1 MAWMISEFADVGDV
15 TVRTLRYYDEI
26 NLLKP
31 SDYTEGGHRLYTKDD
46 LYVLQQI
53 QSFKHL
59 GFSLGEIQNIILQR
73 DIETEEFLRQMNFQR
88 EMLLAEKERIAK
100 VLSHMD
106 EMTKKF
112 QKEERVD
119 VALFSSFLQTFIWE
133 KENKEWLE
141 EHFSTDSVRAFYNN
155 KELKEKFDRRFMDVI
170 GKLKKY
176 KEKGKEPDN
185 LDVHVALK
193 EFFKLIKEMMGYLHI
208 SHEELTNIIT
218 QSKSGV
224 PLAEFPALFT
234 SEEEEYIKKVVDT
247 LDKPEV
253 FNDNR

>member
-1 MAWMISEFADVGDV
+1 MTWMISEFASVGDV
-15 TVRTLRYYDEI
+15 TVRTLRYYDKI

-73 DIETEEFLRQMNFQR
+73 DIETDDFLRQMHFQR
-88 EMLLAEKERIAK
+88 ELLLAEQERIAR

-106 EMTKKF
+106 EMTKRF

-141 EHFSTDSVRAFYNN
+141 EHFSKESVQTFYNN
-155 KELKEKFDRRFMDVI
+155 KELKEKFDRRFMGVI
-170 GKLKKY
+170 GNLKKY
-176 KEKGKEPDN
+176 KEEETDPSHH
-185 LDVHVALK
+185 DVQVALK
-193 EFFKLIKEMMGYLHI
+193 EFFNLIEEVTNYLDTTQGDIEDIIQKSNFPLSEFPTLFTIEEENYIKEAMK
-208 SHEELTNIIT
+208 
-218 QSKSGV
+218 Q
-224 PLAEFPALFT
+224 
-234 SEEEEYIKKVVDT
+234 
-247 LDKPEV
+247 
-253 FNDNR
+253 FNP

>member
-1 MAWMISEFADVGDV
+1 MS
-15 TVRTLRYYDEI
+15 LR
-26 NLLKP
+26 
-31 SDYTEGGHRLYTKDD
+31 
-46 LYVLQQI
+46 QI

-59 GFSLGEIQNIILQR
+59 GFSLGEIQNIILRR

-141 EHFSTDSVRAFYNN
+141 EHFSKDSVRAFYNN
-155 KELKEKFDRRFMDVI
+155 KDLKEEFEQRFMDVI
-170 GKLKKY
+170 GKLKKH
-176 KEKGKEPDN
+176 KEEEKDPSHH
-185 LDVHVALK
+185 DVQVTLK
-193 EFFKLIKEMMGYLHI
+193 EFFNVIEEVTNYLDTPQSDIEDIIQKSNLPLSEFPTLFTTEEENYIKEAMK
-208 SHEELTNIIT
+208 
-218 QSKSGV
+218 Q
-224 PLAEFPALFT
+224 
-234 SEEEEYIKKVVDT
+234 
-247 LDKPEV
+247 
-253 FNDNR
+253 FNT

>member
-1 MAWMISEFADVGDV
+1 MAWLISEFANVGDV
-15 TVRTLRYYDEI
+15 TVRTLRYYNKI

-73 DIETEEFLRQMNFQR
+73 DIKTEEFLRQMHFQR
-88 EMLLAEKERIAK
+88 ELLLAEQERIVK

-112 QKEERVD
+112 QKEKRVD
-119 VALFSSFLQTFIWE
+119 VALFSSFLQTFIRE

-141 EHFSTDSVRAFYNN
+141 EHFSKDSVQAFYSN

-176 KEKGKEPDN
+176 KEEEKDPGHH
-185 LDVHVALK
+185 DVQVTLK
-193 EFFKLIKEMMGYLHI
+193 EFFNVIEEVTNYLGTPQCDI
-208 SHEELTNIIT
+208 EDIIR
-218 QSKSGV
+218 QSNL
-224 PLAEFPALFT
+224 PLAEFPSLFT
-234 SEEEEYIKKVVDT
+234 TEEENYIKEAMKQ
-247 LDKPEV
+247 
-253 FNDNR
+253 FNT

>member
-1 MAWMISEFADVGDV
+1 MAWMISEFASVGDV
-15 TVRTLRYYDEI
+15 TVRTLRYYDKI

-73 DIETEEFLRQMNFQR
+73 DIETEEFLRQMHFQR
-88 EMLLAEKERIAK
+88 ELLLAE
-100 VLSHMD
+100 
-106 EMTKKF
+106 
-112 QKEERVD
+112 QERVD
-119 VALFSSFLQTFIWE
+119 IALFSSFLQTFIWE

-141 EHFSTDSVRAFYNN
+141 EHFSKESVQAVYNN

-176 KEKGKEPDN
+176 KEEEKDPSHH
-185 LDVHVALK
+185 DVQVTLK
-193 EFFKLIKEMMGYLHI
+193 EFFNLIEEVTKYLDTPQSDVEDIIQKSNLPLSEFPTLFTTEEESYIKEAI
-208 SHEELTNIIT
+208 
-218 QSKSGV
+218 QQ
-224 PLAEFPALFT
+224 
-234 SEEEEYIKKVVDT
+234 
-247 LDKPEV
+247 
-253 FNDNR
+253 FNP

>member
-1 MAWMISEFADVGDV
+1 MAWMISEFASVGDV
-15 TVRTLRYYDEI
+15 TVRTLRYYDKI

-73 DIETEEFLRQMNFQR
+73 NVETEDFLRQMHFQR
-88 EMLLAEKERIAK
+88 ELLLAEQERIAK

-141 EHFSTDSVRAFYNN
+141 EHFSKDSVQSFYNN

-176 KEKGKEPDN
+176 KEEEKDPIHHE
-185 LDVHVALK
+185 VQVTLK
-193 EFFKLIKEMMGYLHI
+193 EFFNVIQEITNYLDI
-208 SHEELTNIIT
+208 PQSDIEDII
-218 QSKSGV
+218 QKSNL
-224 PLAEFPALFT
+224 PLSEFPALFT
-234 SEEEEYIKKVVDT
+234 TEERKLYKRSNAAV
-247 LDKPEV
+247 
-253 FNDNR
+253 

>member
-1 MAWMISEFADVGDV
+1 MAWMISEFASVGDV
-15 TVRTLRYYDEI
+15 TVRTLRYYDKI

-59 GFSLGEIQNIILQR
+59 GFSLSEIQNIILQR
-73 DIETEEFLRQMNFQR
+73 DIETKDFLRQIQFQK
-88 EMLLAEKERIAK
+88 ELLLAEQERIAK

-176 KEKGKEPDN
+176 KVEETDPSHQ
-185 LDVHVALK
+185 DVQVTLK
-193 EFFKLIKEMMGYLHI
+193 EFFNLIEEITNYLDTSQSDIEDIIQKSNHPLSEFPTLFTTEEENYIKEAM
-208 SHEELTNIIT
+208 
-218 QSKSGV
+218 QQ
-224 PLAEFPALFT
+224 
-234 SEEEEYIKKVVDT
+234 
-247 LDKPEV
+247 
-253 FNDNR
+253 FNH

>member
-1 MAWMISEFADVGDV
+1 MAWMISEFASVGDV
-15 TVRTLRYYDEI
+15 TVRTLRYYDKI

-73 DIETEEFLRQMNFQR
+73 DIETEEFLRQMHFQR
-88 EMLLAEKERIAK
+88 ELLLAEQERIAK

-112 QKEERVD
+112 QKEKRVD

-170 GKLKKY
+170 GTLKKY
-176 KEKGKEPDN
+176 KGEEKNPSHPEVQVTLKGFFN
-185 LDVHVALK
+185 LIEEITNSLDTPQSDIEDIIKQSNFSLS
-193 EFFKLIKEMMGYLHI
+193 EFPTLFTTEEENYIKEAM
-208 SHEELTNIIT
+208 
-218 QSKSGV
+218 QQ
-224 PLAEFPALFT
+224 
-234 SEEEEYIKKVVDT
+234 
-247 LDKPEV
+247 
-253 FNDNR
+253 FNP

>member
-1 MAWMISEFADVGDV
+1 MAWMISEFASVGDV
-15 TVRTLRYYDEI
+15 TVRTLRYYDKI
-26 NLLKP
+26 NLLKL

-59 GFSLGEIQNIILQR
+59 GFSLSEIQNIILQR
-73 DIETEEFLRQMNFQR
+73 DIETEEFLRQMHFQR
-88 EMLLAEKERIAK
+88 ELLLAEQERIAK

-141 EHFSTDSVRAFYNN
+141 EHFSNECVQAFYSN
-155 KELKEKFDRRFMDVI
+155 KEVKEKFDRRFMDVI

-176 KEKGKEPDN
+176 QVEEKDPGHQ
-185 LDVHVALK
+185 DVQVTLK
-193 EFFKLIKEMMGYLHI
+193 EFFNLIEEVTNYLDI
-208 SHEELTNIIT
+208 PQSDIEDIIK
-218 QSKSGV
+218 QAKI
-224 PLAEFPALFT
+224 PLDEFPALFT
-234 SEEEEYIKKVVDT
+234 SEEEQYIKEAMNK
-247 LDKPEV
+247 
-253 FNDNR
+253 R

>member
-1 MAWMISEFADVGDV
+1 MAWMISEFASVGDV
-15 TVRTLRYYDEI
+15 TVRTLRYYDKI

-73 DIETEEFLRQMNFQR
+73 DIGTEEFLRQMHFQR
-88 EMLLAEKERIAK
+88 ELLLAEQERIVK

-119 VALFSSFLQTFIWE
+119 IALFSSFLQTFIWE
-133 KENKEWLE
+133 KGNKEWLE
-141 EHFSTDSVRAFYNN
+141 EHFSTGSVGAFYN

-176 KEKGKEPDN
+176 KEEEKDPGHHA
-185 LDVHVALK
+185 VQVTLK
-193 EFFKLIKEMMGYLHI
+193 EFFNVIEGVMNYLDI
-208 SHEELTNIIT
+208 PQSDIEDII
-218 QSKSGV
+218 QKSNL
-224 PLAEFPALFT
+224 PLSEFPALFT
-234 SEEEEYIKKVVDT
+234 TEEENYIK
-247 LDKPEV
+247 EAIQQ
-253 FNDNR
+253 FNN

>member
-1 MAWMISEFADVGDV
+1 MAWMISEFASVGDV
-15 TVRTLRYYDEI
+15 TVRTLRYYDKI

-73 DIETEEFLRQMNFQR
+73 DIETEEFLRQMHFQR
-88 EMLLAEKERIAK
+88 ELLFAEQERIAK

-112 QKEERVD
+112 QEEERVD

-141 EHFSTDSVRAFYNN
+141 EHFSNECVQVFYNN

-176 KEKGKEPDN
+176 KEEEKDPSHQ
-185 LDVHVALK
+185 DVQVTLN
-193 EFFKLIKEMMGYLHI
+193 EFFSVIEEVTNYLD
-208 SHEELTNIIT
+208 TT
-218 QSKSGV
+218 QSDIEDIIKQSKI

-234 SEEEEYIKKVVDT
+234 DEEEQYIKEAINKI
-247 LDKPEV
+247 
-253 FNDNR
+253 

>member
-1 MAWMISEFADVGDV
+1 MAWMISEFAGVGDV
-15 TVRTLRYYDEI
+15 TVRTLRYYDKI

-31 SDYTEGGHRLYTKDD
+31 SDYTEGGHRLYKKDD

-73 DIETEEFLRQMNFQR
+73 DIETKDFLRQMHFQR
-88 EMLLAEKERIAK
+88 ELLLAEQERIAK

-141 EHFSTDSVRAFYNN
+141 EHFSKESVRAFYNN

-176 KEKGKEPDN
+176 KVEEKDPSHQDVQVTLKGFFN
-185 LDVHVALK
+185 LIEEVTNYLDTSQSDV
-193 EFFKLIKEMMGYLHI
+193 EHI
-208 SHEELTNIIT
+208 VK
-218 QSKSGV
+218 QSQIS
-224 PLAEFPALFT
+224 LAEFPNLFT
-234 SEEEEYIKKVVDT
+234 IEEERYIKEAMNKI
-247 LDKPEV
+247 
-253 FNDNR
+253 

>member
-1 MAWMISEFADVGDV
+1 MAWMISEFASVGDV
-15 TVRTLRYYDEI
+15 TVRTLRYYDKI

-59 GFSLGEIQNIILQR
+59 SFSLGEIQNIILQS
-73 DIETEEFLRQMNFQR
+73 DIETAEFLRQMHFQR
-88 EMLLAEKERIAK
+88 EMLLAEQERITK

-106 EMTKKF
+106 GMTKRF
-112 QKEERVD
+112 QEEERVD

-141 EHFSTDSVRAFYNN
+141 EHFSKESVQAFYNN
-155 KELKEKFDRRFMDVI
+155 KELKEEFDQRFMDVI

-176 KEKGKEPDN
+176 KEEGRDSSHHDVQVTLKGFFSVIEEVTN
-185 LDVHVALK
+185 YLDTTQSDIEDIINQSNFPLSQFPTIFTT
-193 EFFKLIKEMMGYLHI
+193 EEENYIKEAM
-208 SHEELTNIIT
+208 
-218 QSKSGV
+218 QQ
-224 PLAEFPALFT
+224 
-234 SEEEEYIKKVVDT
+234 
-247 LDKPEV
+247 
-253 FNDNR
+253 FNT

>member
-1 MAWMISEFADVGDV
+1 MAWMISEFASVGDV
-15 TVRTLRYYDEI
+15 TVRTLRYYDKI

-31 SDYTEGGHRLYTKDD
+31 SDYTEGGHRLYTTDD

-73 DIETEEFLRQMNFQR
+73 DIETEEFLRQMHFQR
-88 EMLLAEKERIAK
+88 EVLLVEQERIAK

-119 VALFSSFLQTFIWE
+119 IALFSSFLQTFIWE

-141 EHFSTDSVRAFYNN
+141 EHFSTDSVRAFYDN
-155 KELKEKFDRRFMDVI
+155 KELKEKFDRRFMDMI
-170 GKLKKY
+170 GKLKKC
-176 KEKGKEPDN
+176 KVEEKDPSHQ
-185 LDVHVALK
+185 DVQVTLK
-193 EFFKLIKEMMGYLHI
+193 EFFNLIEEVTNYLDTSQSDI
-208 SHEELTNIIT
+208 EDIIK
-218 QSKSGV
+218 Q
-224 PLAEFPALFT
+224 
-234 SEEEEYIKKVVDT
+234 
-247 LDKPEV
+247 
-253 FNDNR
+253 

>member
-1 MAWMISEFADVGDV
+1 MAWMISEFASVGDV
-15 TVRTLRYYDEI
+15 TVRTLRYYDKI

-73 DIETEEFLRQMNFQR
+73 DVETEAFFRKIHFQK
-88 EMLLAEKERIAK
+88 ELLLVEQERIAK

-106 EMTKKF
+106 EMMKKF

-141 EHFSTDSVRAFYNN
+141 KHFSKDSVQDFYNN

-170 GKLKKY
+170 GKLKKC
-176 KEKGKEPDN
+176 KEEETDPSHRA
-185 LDVHVALK
+185 VQVTLK
-193 EFFKLIKEMMGYLHI
+193 EFFNIIEEAMNYLDIPQSDIENIIKQSNLPLSEFPTLFTTEEENYIKEAM
-208 SHEELTNIIT
+208 
-218 QSKSGV
+218 QQ
-224 PLAEFPALFT
+224 
-234 SEEEEYIKKVVDT
+234 
-247 LDKPEV
+247 
-253 FNDNR
+253 FNN

>member
-1 MAWMISEFADVGDV
+1 MAWMISEFASVGDV
-15 TVRTLRYYDEI
+15 TVRTLRYYDKI

-59 GFSLGEIQNIILQR
+59 GFSLWEIQNIILQR
-73 DIETEEFLRQMNFQR
+73 DIETKDFLRQMHFQR
-88 EMLLAEKERIAK
+88 ELLLAEQERIAK
-100 VLSHMD
+100 VISHMD

-112 QKEERVD
+112 QKEKRVD

-155 KELKEKFDRRFMDVI
+155 KELKEKFEQRFMDVI

-176 KEKGKEPDN
+176 KVEEKDPGHQ
-185 LDVHVALK
+185 DVQVTLK
-193 EFFKLIKEMMGYLHI
+193 EFFNVIEEITNSLDIPQSNIEDIINQSNLPLSEFPTLFTTEEENYIKEA
-208 SHEELTNIIT
+208 TK
-218 QSKSGV
+218 Q
-224 PLAEFPALFT
+224 
-234 SEEEEYIKKVVDT
+234 
-247 LDKPEV
+247 
-253 FNDNR
+253 FNT

>member
-1 MAWMISEFADVGDV
+1 MISEFASVGDV
-15 TVRTLRYYDEI
+15 TVRTLRYYDKI

-73 DIETEEFLRQMNFQR
+73 DIEMEEFLRQMHFQR
-88 EMLLAEKERIAK
+88 ELLLAEQERIVK

-119 VALFSSFLQTFIWE
+119 IALFSSFLQTFIWE

-141 EHFSTDSVRAFYNN
+141 ERFSKDSVQAFYNN
-155 KELKEKFDRRFMDVI
+155 KELKEKFDWRFMDVI
-170 GKLKKY
+170 GQLKRY
-176 KEKGKEPDN
+176 KEEEKDPSHH
-185 LDVHVALK
+185 DVQVALK
-193 EFFKLIKEMMGYLHI
+193 EFFNLIEKITDYLDVSQRDVVSVI
-208 SHEELTNIIT
+208 Q
-218 QSKSGV
+218 QSKI
-224 PLAEFPALFT
+224 PMAEFPALFT
-234 SEEEEYIKKVVDT
+234 SEEERYIKEAMNKM
-247 LDKPEV
+247 
-253 FNDNR
+253 

>member
-1 MAWMISEFADVGDV
+1 MAWMISEFASVGDV
-15 TVRTLRYYDEI
+15 TVRTLRYYDKI

-73 DIETEEFLRQMNFQR
+73 SVETKEFLRQMHFQR
-88 EMLLAEKERIAK
+88 ELLLAEQERIAK

-106 EMTKKF
+106 ELTKKF
-112 QKEERVD
+112 QKEEQVD

-141 EHFSTDSVRAFYNN
+141 EHFSKDSVRAFYNN
-155 KELKEKFDRRFMDVI
+155 KDLKEEFEQRFMDVI
-170 GKLKKY
+170 GELKNY
-176 KEKGKEPDN
+176 KEEEKDPSHHDVQVTLKGFFNVIAEVTNYLDISQSDIEDIIQKSN
-185 LDVHVALK
+185 L
-193 EFFKLIKEMMGYLHI
+193 
-208 SHEELTNIIT
+208 
-218 QSKSGV
+218 
-224 PLAEFPALFT
+224 PLSEFPALFT
-234 SEEEEYIKKVVDT
+234 TEEENYIK
-247 LDKPEV
+247 EAMQQ
-253 FNDNR
+253 FNT

>member
-1 MAWMISEFADVGDV
+1 MAWMISEFASVGDV
-15 TVRTLRYYDEI
+15 TVRTLRYYDKI

-59 GFSLGEIQNIILQR
+59 GFSLSEIQNIILQR
-73 DIETEEFLRQMNFQR
+73 EIETEEFLRQMHFQR
-88 EMLLAEKERIAK
+88 ELLWAEQERIAK

-141 EHFSTDSVRAFYNN
+141 EHFSNECVQAFYSN
-155 KELKEKFDRRFMDVI
+155 KEVKEKFDRRFMDVI

-176 KEKGKEPDN
+176 QVEEKDPGHQ
-185 LDVHVALK
+185 DVQVTLK
-193 EFFKLIKEMMGYLHI
+193 EFFNLIEEVTNYLDI
-208 SHEELTNIIT
+208 PQSDIEDIIK
-218 QSKSGV
+218 QSKI
-224 PLAEFPALFT
+224 PLDEFPALFT
-234 SEEEEYIKKVVDT
+234 SEEEQYIKEAMNKI
-247 LDKPEV
+247 
-253 FNDNR
+253 

>member
-1 MAWMISEFADVGDV
+1 MAWMISEFAGVGDV
-15 TVRTLRYYDEI
+15 TVRTLRYYDKI

-59 GFSLGEIQNIILQR
+59 GFSLGEIQNIILQG

-88 EMLLAEKERIAK
+88 EMLLAEQERIAK

-141 EHFSTDSVRAFYNN
+141 EHFSKYAIQSFYNN
-155 KELKEKFDRRFMDVI
+155 KELKEKLDRRFMGVI
-170 GKLKKY
+170 GNLKKY
-176 KEKGKEPDN
+176 KEEETDPSHH
-185 LDVHVALK
+185 DVQVALK
-193 EFFKLIKEMMGYLHI
+193 EFFNLIEEVTNYLDTSQSDI
-208 SHEELTNIIT
+208 EGIIK
-218 QSKSGV
+218 QSKI

-234 SEEEEYIKKVVDT
+234 DEEEQYIKEAMNKI
-247 LDKPEV
+247 
-253 FNDNR
+253 

>member
-1 MAWMISEFADVGDV
+1 MAWMISEFASVGDV
-15 TVRTLRYYDEI
+15 TVRTLRYYDKI

-73 DIETEEFLRQMNFQR
+73 DIETEEFLRQMHFQR
-88 EMLLAEKERIAK
+88 ELLLAEQERIAK

-112 QKEERVD
+112 QKEKRVD

-155 KELKEKFDRRFMDVI
+155 KELKEEFEQRFMDVI

-176 KEKGKEPDN
+176 KVEEKNPGHE
-185 LDVHVALK
+185 DVQVTLK
-193 EFFKLIKEMMGYLHI
+193 EFFNVIEEVTNYLDTPQSDIEDIIK
-208 SHEELTNIIT
+208 
-218 QSKSGV
+218 QSNR
-224 PLAEFPALFT
+224 PLSEFPALFT
-234 SEEEEYIKKVVDT
+234 TKEENYIKEAMKQ
-247 LDKPEV
+247 
-253 FNDNR
+253 FNT

>member
-1 MAWMISEFADVGDV
+1 MAWMISEFASVGDV
-15 TVRTLRYYDEI
+15 TVRTLRYYDKI

-73 DIETEEFLRQMNFQR
+73 DIETEDLLKKIHFQR
-88 EMLLAEKERIAK
+88 ELLVAEQERIAK

-119 VALFSSFLQTFIWE
+119 IALFSSFLQTFIWE

-141 EHFSTDSVRAFYNN
+141 EHFSNKSVQVFYNN
-155 KELKEKFDRRFMDVI
+155 KELKEEFERKFMGAI

-176 KEKGKEPDN
+176 KKEEKDPSHYEVQVTLKGFFN
-185 LDVHVALK
+185 LIEEVTHYLDTSQSDVERIVK
-193 EFFKLIKEMMGYLHI
+193 
-208 SHEELTNIIT
+208 
-218 QSKSGV
+218 QSKIS
-224 PLAEFPALFT
+224 LAEFPTLFT
-234 SEEEEYIKKVVDT
+234 SDEERYIKEAMNKI
-247 LDKPEV
+247 
-253 FNDNR
+253 

>member
-1 MAWMISEFADVGDV
+1 MAWMISEFASVGDV
-15 TVRTLRYYDEI
+15 TVRTLRYYDKI

-73 DIETEEFLRQMNFQR
+73 DIETEEFLRQMHFQR
-88 EMLLAEKERIAK
+88 ELLLAEQERIAK

-141 EHFSTDSVRAFYNN
+141 EHFSNECVQAFYSN
-155 KELKEKFDRRFMDVI
+155 KEVKEKFDRRFMDVI

-176 KEKGKEPDN
+176 QVEEKDPGHQ
-185 LDVHVALK
+185 DVQVTLK
-193 EFFKLIKEMMGYLHI
+193 EFFNLIEEVTNYLDI
-208 SHEELTNIIT
+208 PQSDIEDIIK
-218 QSKSGV
+218 QSQI
-224 PLAEFPALFT
+224 PLDEFPALFT
-234 SEEEEYIKKVVDT
+234 SEEEQYIKEAMNKV
-247 LDKPEV
+247 
-253 FNDNR
+253 

>member
-1 MAWMISEFADVGDV
+1 MAWMISEFASVGDV
-15 TVRTLRYYDEI
+15 TVRTLRYYDKI

-31 SDYTEGGHRLYTKDD
+31 SNYTEGGHRLYTKDD

-73 DIETEEFLRQMNFQR
+73 DIETKEFLRQMHFQR
-88 EMLLAEKERIAK
+88 ELLLAEQERIAK

-106 EMTKKF
+106 EMRKKF

-155 KELKEKFDRRFMDVI
+155 KELKEKFDWRFIDVI
-170 GKLKKY
+170 GKLKKH
-176 KEKGKEPDN
+176 KEEEKDPGHDE
-185 LDVHVALK
+185 VQVTLK
-193 EFFKLIKEMMGYLHI
+193 EFFNLIEEVMNYLDT
-208 SHEELTNIIT
+208 SQSDVERVVK
-218 QSKSGV
+218 QSKI
-224 PLAEFPALFT
+224 PLAELPTLFT
-234 SEEEEYIKKVVDT
+234 SEEERYIKEAMNKI
-247 LDKPEV
+247 
-253 FNDNR
+253 

>member
-1 MAWMISEFADVGDV
+1 MAWMISEFASVADV
-15 TVRTLRYYDEI
+15 TVRTLRYYDKI

-73 DIETEEFLRQMNFQR
+73 DIETEDFLRQIHFQR
-88 EMLLAEKERIAK
+88 ELLLAEQERIAK

-112 QKEERVD
+112 QKEKRVD

-141 EHFSTDSVRAFYNN
+141 EHFSNECVQAFYSN
-155 KELKEKFDRRFMDVI
+155 KEVKEKFDRRFMDVI

-176 KEKGKEPDN
+176 QVEEKDPGHQ
-185 LDVHVALK
+185 DVQVTLK
-193 EFFKLIKEMMGYLHI
+193 EFFNLIEEVTNYLDI
-208 SHEELTNIIT
+208 PQSDIEDIIK
-218 QSKSGV
+218 QSKI
-224 PLAEFPALFT
+224 PLDEFPALFT
-234 SEEEEYIKKVVDT
+234 SEEEQYIKEAMNKI
-247 LDKPEV
+247 
-253 FNDNR
+253 

>member
-1 MAWMISEFADVGDV
+1 MAWMISEFASVGDV
-15 TVRTLRYYDEI
+15 TVRTLRYYDKI

-73 DIETEEFLRQMNFQR
+73 DIETKEFLRQMNFQR
-88 EMLLAEKERIAK
+88 EVLLAEQERIAK

-106 EMTKKF
+106 EMKKRF

-141 EHFSTDSVRAFYNN
+141 EHFSKDGVQAFYNN
-155 KELKEKFDRRFMDVI
+155 KELKEEFDRRFMDMI

-176 KEKGKEPDN
+176 KEEEKDPSHHDVQVTVKGFFNLIEEVMNYLDTPPSDIEDIINQSNLPLSELPTLFTTKEEN
-185 LDVHVALK
+185 Y
-193 EFFKLIKEMMGYLHI
+193 IKEAMK
-208 SHEELTNIIT
+208 
-218 QSKSGV
+218 Q
-224 PLAEFPALFT
+224 
-234 SEEEEYIKKVVDT
+234 
-247 LDKPEV
+247 
-253 FNDNR
+253 FNN

>member
-1 MAWMISEFADVGDV
+1 MAWMISEFASVGDV
-15 TVRTLRYYDEI
+15 TVRALRYYDKI

-73 DIETEEFLRQMNFQR
+73 DIETEEFLRQIHFQR
-88 EMLLAEKERIAK
+88 ELLLAEQERIAK

-106 EMTKKF
+106 KMTKKF
-112 QKEERVD
+112 QKEKRVD

-141 EHFSTDSVRAFYNN
+141 EHFSTDSVRAFYND
-155 KELKEKFDRRFMDVI
+155 KELKEKFEQRFMDVI

-176 KEKGKEPDN
+176 KVEEKDPSHQ
-185 LDVHVALK
+185 DVQVTLK
-193 EFFKLIKEMMGYLHI
+193 EFFNVIEEVTNYLDTPQSDIEDIIK
-208 SHEELTNIIT
+208 
-218 QSKSGV
+218 QSNR
-224 PLAEFPALFT
+224 PLSEYPALFT
-234 SEEEEYIKKVVDT
+234 TEEENYIKEAMKQ
-247 LDKPEV
+247 
-253 FNDNR
+253 FNT

>member
-1 MAWMISEFADVGDV
+1 MAWMISEFASVGDV
-15 TVRTLRYYDEI
+15 TVRTLRYYDKI

-73 DIETEEFLRQMNFQR
+73 DIETEEFLRQMHFQK
-88 EMLLAEKERIAK
+88 ELLLAEQERIAK

-141 EHFSTDSVRAFYNN
+141 EHFSKDSVQAFYNN
-155 KELKEKFDRRFMDVI
+155 QELKEKFDRRFMDVI

-176 KEKGKEPDN
+176 KEEEMDPSHHDVQVTLKGFFN
-185 LDVHVALK
+185 LIEEVTNYLDTPQSDIEDIIRKSNLPLS
-193 EFFKLIKEMMGYLHI
+193 EFPTLFTIAEENYIKEA
-208 SHEELTNIIT
+208 TK
-218 QSKSGV
+218 Q
-224 PLAEFPALFT
+224 
-234 SEEEEYIKKVVDT
+234 
-247 LDKPEV
+247 
-253 FNDNR
+253 FNT

>member
-1 MAWMISEFADVGDV
+1 MAWMISEFASVGDV
-15 TVRTLRYYDEI
+15 TVRTLRYYDKI

-73 DIETEEFLRQMNFQR
+73 DIETKDFLRQMHFQR
-88 EMLLAEKERIAK
+88 ELLLAKQERIAK

-141 EHFSTDSVRAFYNN
+141 EHFSTDSVQTFYNN
-155 KELKEKFDRRFMDVI
+155 KELKENFDWRFMDVI

-176 KEKGKEPDN
+176 KKEEKDPSHDEVQVTLKGFLN
-185 LDVHVALK
+185 LIEEVMSYLDTSQSDVERVVK
-193 EFFKLIKEMMGYLHI
+193 
-208 SHEELTNIIT
+208 
-218 QSKSGV
+218 QSKI
-224 PLAEFPALFT
+224 PLAELPTLFT
-234 SEEEEYIKKVVDT
+234 SEEERYIKEAMNKI
-247 LDKPEV
+247 
-253 FNDNR
+253 

>member
-1 MAWMISEFADVGDV
+1 MAWMISEFASVGDV
-15 TVRTLRYYDEI
+15 TVRTLRYYDKI

-59 GFSLGEIQNIILQR
+59 GFSLSEIQNIILQR
-73 DIETEEFLRQMNFQR
+73 DIETEEFLRQMHFQR
-88 EMLLAEKERIAK
+88 ELLLAEQERIAK

-141 EHFSTDSVRAFYNN
+141 EHFSNECVQAFYSN
-155 KELKEKFDRRFMDVI
+155 KEVKEKFDRRFMDVI

-176 KEKGKEPDN
+176 QVEEKDPGHQ
-185 LDVHVALK
+185 DVQVTLK
-193 EFFKLIKEMMGYLHI
+193 EFFNLIEEVTNYLDI
-208 SHEELTNIIT
+208 PQSDIEDIIK
-218 QSKSGV
+218 QSKI
-224 PLAEFPALFT
+224 PLDEFPALFT
-234 SEEEEYIKKVVDT
+234 SEEEQYIKEAMNKI
-247 LDKPEV
+247 
-253 FNDNR
+253 